1 MTIKLII
8 CGVGGRMGQR
18 ILALAQ
24 QDAAFEITYGLESP
38 EYAGPKPGPH
48 VGSNTQ
54 EIKNADVVIDF
65 TQAEATARL
74 VRDVAKYKKAYVIGT
89 TGFTDAQRAII
100 AEAARDI
107 PIVQSPNMSLGVNVF
122 FKLAQETA
130 RALPQYDVEII
141 ETHHVHKKDAPS
153 GTALHAGGLIEKA
166 TGKAV
171 KYQSLREGEVVGDHQ
186 IIFKGPS
193 ERLELF
199 HHAESRDSFAAGAL
213 AAAKWVVKQK
223 PGLYAMKD
231 VLGL

>member
-1 MTIKLII
+1 MIKLII
-8 CGVGGRMGQR
+8 CGVGGRMGSR
-18 ILALAQ
+18 ILALAR
-24 QDAAFEITYGLESP
+24 QDSAFNVVYGLESP
-38 EYAGPKPGPH
+38 SFTGSVESLRAG
-48 VGSNTQ
+48 VDVS

-65 TQAEATARL
+65 TQAEATAQL
-74 VRDVAKYKKAYVIGT
+74 VREVAKYKKAYVIGT
-89 TGFTDAQRAII
+89 TGFSEAQKAVI

-130 RALPQYDVEII
+130 RALPQYEVEII

-153 GTALHAGGLIEKA
+153 GTALHAGGLIEKI

-199 HHAESRDSFAAGAL
+199 HHAESRDSFAAGSL
-213 AAAKWVVKQK
+213 TAAKWIVKQK

-231 VLGL
+231 VLGI